1 MNILYEILLMTTI
14 ILVGGCLNA
23 VLFVLTFN
31 TIKKKNSDLQPRF
44 CHDCNR
50 MHNFDALPT
59 MY

>member
-1 MNILYEILLMTTI
+1 MTTI